1 MKYKSEEKDVSVI
14 EKNIELALYVI
25 ELKKAQMIK
34 NNNEASYTGFKE
46 KMEILLEE
54 KKEIYNGNEEVI
66 NKVLT
71 EYLNEV
77 KK

>member
-1 MKYKSEEKDVSVI
+1 MIIIEKD
-14 EKNIELALYVI
+14 NIELALYVI

-34 NNNEASYTGFKE
+34 NNNETSYTGFKE
-46 KMEILLEE
+46 KMEILCEE

-66 NKVLT
+66 SKVLT

-77 KK
+77 KKQ

>member
-1 MKYKSEEKDVSVI
+1 MIVI
-14 EKNIELALYVI
+14 ERDRLELALYVI

-34 NNNEASYTGFKE
+34 NNTEKSYKDFKE
-46 KMEILLEE
+46 KMDILLEE
-54 KKEIYNGNEEVI
+54 KKEIYKENEEVI